1 MKENKIVWQKQ
12 YGEDFT
18 LTFWKYPFK
27 CEKKGCNNK
36 THFTSSGPLGLGHAV
51 CEEHL
56 KELMAYHVAVVPQLL
71 RKEKREAKP

>member
-1 MKENKIVWQKQ
+1 MKENKIIWEKR

-18 LTFWKYPFK
+18 LTFWKYPIK

-36 THFTSSGPLGLGHAV
+36 THFTSSGPLGLEHAV
-51 CEEHL
+51 CPEHL

-71 RKEKREAKP
+71 KKLQREAKS